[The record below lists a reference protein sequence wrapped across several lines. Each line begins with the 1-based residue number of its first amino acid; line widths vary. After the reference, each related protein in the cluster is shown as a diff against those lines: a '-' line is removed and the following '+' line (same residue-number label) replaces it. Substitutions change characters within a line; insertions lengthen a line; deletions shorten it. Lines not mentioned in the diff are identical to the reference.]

1 MTRKKTQS
9 FMEMIKRF
17 IEVISRRSVV
27 PVFVL
32 TSGKHSFMGV
42 NILIEENFQTEKF
55 ILTGNMRK
63 LM

>member
-1 MTRKKTQS
+1 
-9 FMEMIKRF
+9 MEMIKHF
-17 IEVISRRSVV
+17 IEVISSRAVV

-32 TSGKHSFMGV
+32 TSGKHSSMGV